1 MCSDNDNKDETMS
14 FFAHAREYR
23 SFLSWA
29 RMRTRKNSFAQVRI
43 KRGKEKIVGYEQK
56 DKPNTVSFYY
66 SRNACARYF
75 CIDVFMGLLSIVINL
90 SSVGKE
96 WLRIFT
102 SYFCVSISI

>member
-56 DKPNTVSFYY
+56 DKPNTVS
-66 SRNACARYF
+66 SYF
-75 CIDVFMGLLSIVINL
+75 FSKCMCPVFLYIDVFHGIITQN
-90 SSVGKE
+90 
-96 WLRIFT
+96 
-102 SYFCVSISI
+102 SYKSE